1 MTLYVYFYFVTMH
14 MDRLF
19 LNFILSEVFL
29 SIKQLKVTVNVISSG
44 HLCEDSNACFTI
56 VPLITSMKDTLV
68 CLTRRVNFFIVFYT
82 QEL

>member
-1 MTLYVYFYFVTMH
+1 

-19 LNFILSEVFL
+19 LKFILSEVFL
-29 SIKQLKVTVNVISSG
+29 SIKQLKGTVNVISSG

-68 CLTRRVNFFIVFYT
+68 CLTSLTRKVIFFIVSYM